1 MPLCVV
7 AVRRSPIPL
16 SVPGCLMFLSFQFS
30 EREARGSSHGKLC
43 CGLLQ
48 QQHPHRGPRHC
59 PPHTSAESPAQ
70 PQQQRGVARGR
81 THTLTRVLVTL
92 ITVKTRDERAGFRA
106 PAAKW
111 WMSGTRSPPRTAPS
125 CLRAGAKSASFLA
138 RCSREAAA
146 STSCFPRGALR
157 CCATRLHMAQPP

>member
-43 CGLLQ
+43 RGPPKQ
-48 QQHPHRGPRHC
+48 QHRGPPR
-59 PPHTSAESPAQ
+59 PLPTPAQ